1 MRVFSNNPP
10 RMLDESLTCRT
21 GVRQPTV
28 NLSEVDRVYAV
39 CLMTER
45 RIIDDASFPN
55 EWPKKEDHEGHEV
68 RWKDGVSKEYGVHGV
83 AVAVDF
89 DICIADGIC
98 ISVCPVNVFD
108 KLDFPAEQEKIDKQ
122 IPNDSG
128 KTLLDRWKADPVR
141 ERDCIFCRACEIQ
154 CPVQAIKITE
164 GVGPF
169 A

>member
-1 MRVFSNNPP
+1 MS
-10 RMLDESLTCRT
+10 
-21 GVRQPTV
+21 
-28 NLSEVDRVYAV
+28 
-39 CLMTER
+39 ER
-45 RIIDDASFPN
+45 RIIDDQTFPN
-55 EWPKKEDHEGHEV
+55 EWPKVGEHEGHEV
-68 RWKDGVSKEYGVHGV
+68 RKKEGVSKELGVHGV

-108 KLDFPAEQEKIDKQ
+108 KMDIPSEQEKLDKQ
-122 IPNDSG
+122 LPNDSG
-128 KTLLDRWKADPVR
+128 KPLLDRWKADPAR

>member
-1 MRVFSNNPP
+1 MQIFLMHTVFS
-10 RMLDESLTCRT
+10 RFSL
-21 GVRQPTV
+21 V
-28 NLSEVDRVYAV
+28 NS
-39 CLMTER
+39 MPER

-55 EWPKKEDHEGHEV
+55 EWAKKEEHEGHEV
-68 RWKDGVSKEYGVHGV
+68 KWKDGVSKEYGVHGV
-83 AVAVDF
+83 AVGVDF
-89 DICIADGIC
+89 DLCIADGIC
-98 ISVCPVNVFD
+98 ISVCPVNVFEKYD
-108 KLDFPAEQEKIDKQ
+108 IPAEQDKIDKKT
-122 IPNDSG
+122 PNDSG

>member
-1 MRVFSNNPP
+1 MSGRRKRTTKAMKCDGRMGLARSTVF
-10 RMLDESLTCRT
+10 
-21 GVRQPTV
+21 TV
-28 NLSEVDRVYAV
+28 S
-39 CLMTER
+39 
-45 RIIDDASFPN
+45 
-55 EWPKKEDHEGHEV
+55 
-68 RWKDGVSKEYGVHGV
+68 
-83 AVAVDF
+83 VAVDF

-108 KLDFPAEQEKIDKQ
+108 KMDFPAEQEKIDKQ

-128 KTLLDRWKADPVR
+128 KTLLDRWKADPMR

>member
-1 MRVFSNNPP
+1 
-10 RMLDESLTCRT
+10 
-21 GVRQPTV
+21 
-28 NLSEVDRVYAV
+28 
-39 CLMTER
+39 MTER

-98 ISVCPVNVFD
+98 ISVCPTNVFD
-108 KLDFPAEQEKIDKQ
+108 KMDFPAEQEKIDKKV
-122 IPNDSG
+122 PNDSG
-128 KTLLDRWKADPVR
+128 KTLLDRWKADPIR

-169 A
+169 ANLPIPFSFSPSTGIFSFYPTQRDLCWMMRTRVAMLPQ

>member
-1 MRVFSNNPP
+1 
-10 RMLDESLTCRT
+10 
-21 GVRQPTV
+21 
-28 NLSEVDRVYAV
+28 VYIV
-39 CLMTER
+39 SER
-45 RIIDDASFPN
+45 RIIDDATFPN
-55 EWPKKEDHEGHEV
+55 EWPKVGEHEGHEI
-68 RWKDGVSKEYGVHGV
+68 RKKEGVSKELGVHGV

-108 KLDFPAEQEKIDKQ
+108 KMDFPTEKERMEKQ
-122 IPNDSG
+122 LPNDSG
-128 KTLLDRWKADPVR
+128 KTLLDSWKADPAR

>member
-1 MRVFSNNPP
+1 
-10 RMLDESLTCRT
+10 
-21 GVRQPTV
+21 
-28 NLSEVDRVYAV
+28 
-39 CLMTER
+39 MTER

-98 ISVCPVNVFD
+98 ISVCPTNVFD
-108 KLDFPAEQEKIDKQ
+108 KMDFPAEQEKIDKKV
-122 IPNDSG
+122 PNDSG
-128 KTLLDRWKADPVR
+128 KTLLDRWKADPMR

>member
-1 MRVFSNNPP
+1 MQ
-10 RMLDESLTCRT
+10 SL
-21 GVRQPTV
+21 
-28 NLSEVDRVYAV
+28 
-39 CLMTER
+39 TER

-55 EWPKKEDHEGHEV
+55 EWPKKEDHEGHEA
-68 RWKDGVSKEYGVHGV
+68 RWKEGVSKEYGVHGV

-108 KLDFPAEQEKIDKQ
+108 KMDIAAEQEKIDKQ

-128 KTLLDRWKADPVR
+128 KTLLDRWKADPTR